1 MAQNLI
7 RWKQGDYISL
17 GRAVSDFNKKKKEL
31 ETEENKNYL
40 PETQNYRELKNSI
53 KTRQE
58 LNNVIR
64 SLRRFTSRENATDIV
79 ENAAGQKMTRW
90 EKNENRIRSSIAIR
104 NLNRDLK
111 ELTEKPITKQGF
123 TRREMRKY

>member
-7 RWKQGDYISL
+7 KWRQGDYISL
-17 GRAVSDFNKKKKEL
+17 GKAVSDFNKKIKKL
-31 ETEENKNYL
+31 QTEENKNYL
-40 PETQNYRELKNSI
+40 PQTVNYKEERNSI

-79 ENAAGQKMTRW
+79 ENTAGQKMTRW
-90 EKNENRIRSSIAIR
+90 QKNENRIRSGLAIR

-111 ELTEKPITKQGF
+111 ELTEKPITEQGF